1 MAKFFTSAFLKVKSN
16 PGLAAINCG
25 IPQGSVLGPL
35 LFLLYI
41 NDLKKAITFCKVHH
55 FADNTNLLCM
65 SKLNKLISGWLKES
79 S

>member
-25 IPQGSVLGPL
+25 IPQGSVLGL
-35 LFLLYI
+35 VFLLYI

-55 FADNTNLLCM
+55 FADDTNLLCM
-65 SKLNKLISGWLKES
+65 SKLNKLING
-79 S
+79 